1 MTKYTPEVVE
11 YLKKNSDT
19 PLKKQLKELKEKFGL
34 DITYIALSCIREKYG
49 IKRSH
54 IFFNTE
60 VLDFLKKNAD
70 LRIDEQVELIKKQ
83 FGVEV
88 SNKQIVSARMY
99 YGIKRSVHFNSIFPK
114 PVQDFIK
121 ENRYVYKNKEM
132 AEAVNKTFG
141 TSYTHSQ
148 IACFRRENNIVYS
161 LFASEMG
168 DFIVQHKNESNA
180 EITEKLNRT
189 FGTDYTMIQV
199 RGYISQ
205 RKIRGVQRSFRPY
218 KHKEF
223 DERLRNSENSR
234 WEVLVN
240 GRWIPKSKYVY
251 EKSTGEKVEEGK
263 VCVFLDGNIENF
275 SLDNMIFVS
284 RRLLGFVNNYLNGTC
299 KNNGELTKFKYD
311 IAELKLL
318 ITEKQRKLN
327 EKAVKK

>member
-1 MTKYTPEVVE
+1 MTKYTPEVIE

-34 DITYIALSCIREKYG
+34 DITYLALSCIRAKYG
-49 IKRSH
+49 IKRSY

-88 SNKQIVSARMY
+88 SNKQIAVARMY

-141 TSYTHSQ
+141 TSYTHMQ

-161 LFASEMG
+161 LFTSEMG

-223 DERLRNSENSR
+223 DERKKNSGNSR

-240 GRWIPKSKYVY
+240 GRWIPKSRYVY
-251 EKSTGEKVEEGK
+251 EKATGEKVEEGK
-263 VCVFLDGNIENF
+263 ICVFLDGNIENF
-275 SLDNMIFVS
+275 SLDNMIFVN
-284 RRLLGFVNNYLNGTC
+284 RRLLGFVNNYLKGTC